1 MSDQLKQMMQ
11 VNIKGRAF
19 VICQSHGITDPSIM
33 GYYVQILEE
42 ATMGMLNPE
51 SSVADFHEALNEKS
65 KWLEREVGQ
74 LTDPS
79 ESGQSDAVQQA
90 SAEELVAELQE
101 PAKPVTAHQQNK
113 KATGY
118 VPEAKS
124 MGERLKDQ
132 RSEME
137 HLLMNDCVTL
147 KLVTPKQA
155 KKHVHE
161 LVGRDPKKAE
171 EDLVANLRNA
181 LHQQVVGFIRKHNG
195 GPWSSATEQT
205 EIRMQIASTKTLQ
218 SLVNLSKMLLS
229 EREEWMAKT
238 KHSLVG
244 RLFGGKVKLDK

>member
-1 MSDQLKQMMQ
+1 MSDQQKQMMQ

-19 VICQSHGITDPSIM
+19 VICQSHGITDPSII

-42 ATMGMLNPE
+42 ATLSMLNAE
-51 SSVADFHEALNEKS
+51 SSVADFHNALNEKA
-65 KWLEREVGQ
+65 KWLEQEIGQ
-74 LTDPS
+74 LTDS
-79 ESGQSDAVQQA
+79 ASGSGEVQEKPEGEEDAEQQDSDKPAIVQQ
-90 SAEELVAELQE
+90 
-101 PAKPVTAHQQNK
+101 HK

-124 MGERLKDQ
+124 MGERLKDR

-137 HLLMNDCVTL
+137 HLLLNDCVTL
-147 KLVTPKQA
+147 KLVSPKQA

-181 LHQQVVGFIRKHNG
+181 LHQQVIGFIRKHNG
-195 GPWSSATEQT
+195 GPWNSATEQT

-238 KHSLVG
+238 KNSLVG
-244 RLFGGKVKLDK
+244 RLFGGKVNLDK